1 MSTTT
6 AAGSLNSS
14 FATQIEQLIQLE
26 SGPLNTVIQ
35 KQSTLTVTQ
44 GILSDLGTMLSD
56 LHTTLD
62 SLRGSGA
69 LSSLM
74 AFTVTS
80 GNSSVVTASA
90 NSGASRGT
98 HQVTVK
104 DLAQGHMLGSAGLQ
118 KDASGFAAGTYGFD
132 VTVAGTT
139 THVSVNVGAGDT
151 NSTVLS
157 NVATALNSS
166 GAAVS
171 ASVVTTD
178 AGAGTQKLVVQSTTA
193 GVANIISSI
202 QDTAGGLAAQ
212 LGLAGTSTKDAYS
225 AATLQQAKDAAF
237 TLDGITMSSSTNE
250 VSNVLSGVTINLFS
264 KSDTPVSFTIS
275 ADTAAVRKVLDDF
288 MTKFNTLVSAVRA
301 KSAVSD
307 DGKTRQ
313 PLAGNSTF
321 SGLKSDL
328 FDLAATPVGGRP
340 TGAPTMLAD
349 LGIDIAQDGTLSMT
363 DESKLTA
370 AINANATQVV
380 NLFAGD
386 NGIAGRLYNLVD
398 NFTGTSGGLTYETRA
413 LSDQSTALATKH
425 TELQARLDRRRTQLV
440 AQFAKLQT
448 LASQLQQQQ
457 AELASITG

>member
-1 MSTTT
+1 VSTTST
-6 AAGSLNSS
+6 SSLNSK

-26 SGPLNTVIQ
+26 SGPLNAVLM
-35 KQSTLTVTQ
+35 KKSTLSVTQ

-56 LHTTLD
+56 LRSTLD
-62 SLRGSGA
+62 SLRGSGS

-98 HQVTVK
+98 HQVTVQ
-104 DLAQGHMLGSAGLQ
+104 DLARGHMVGS
-118 KDASGFAAGTYGFD
+118 SGMQQDGTAFSAGTYGFD
-132 VTVAGTT
+132 VVVAGKT
-139 THVSVNVGAGDT
+139 THISVVVGAGDT

-157 NVATALNSS
+157 NVATALNAS

-178 AGAGTQKLVVQSTTA
+178 AGAGTKKLIVQSTTG
-193 GVANIISSI
+193 GVANILSSI
-202 QDTAGGLAAQ
+202 QDTAGGLASQ
-212 LGLAGTSTKDAYS
+212 LGIAGASTKDAYS
-225 AATLQQAKDAAF
+225 ANTLQQAKDAAF

-275 ADTAAVRKVLDDF
+275 ADTAAVRKVLDNF
-288 MTKFNTLVSAVRA
+288 MAKFNTLVSALRA
-301 KSAVSD
+301 KSAVSA
-307 DGKTRQ
+307 DGKTRG
-313 PLAGNSTF
+313 PLSGNSTF
-321 SGLKSDL
+321 SGLKSSL
-328 FDLAATPVGGRP
+328 FDLAAAPVGGMP

-380 NLFAGD
+380 NLFSGD
-386 NGIAGRLYNLVD
+386 NGISGRLFTLV
-398 NFTGTSGGLTYETRA
+398 NEFTGSSGGMTYETKA
-413 LSDQSTALATKH
+413 LSELSGALASKQTQ
-425 TELQARLDRRRTQLV
+425 LQARLDRRRTQLV
-440 AQFAKLQT
+440 AQFAKLQN
-448 LASQLQQQQ
+448 LASMLSQQQ